1 MYELETVEGQEEAI
15 FDMAVPLASGLLAS
29 RSQDGTPPEKVAER
43 AFKVAVALMKMHLAR
58 TKGLDMEAR
67 FRDGTDIPSMVPDR
81 TTG

>member
-15 FDMAVPLASGLLAS
+15 FDMAVPLASGFMAT
-29 RSQDGTPPEKVAER
+29 DGGDSLSPDAIADR

-67 FRDGTDIPSMVPDR
+67 FRDGPDIPSMVPDR